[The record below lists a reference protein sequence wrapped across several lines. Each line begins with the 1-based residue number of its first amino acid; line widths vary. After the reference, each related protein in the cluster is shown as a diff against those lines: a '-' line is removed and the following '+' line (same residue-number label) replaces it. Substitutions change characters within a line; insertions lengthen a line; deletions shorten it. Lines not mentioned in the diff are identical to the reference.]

1 MPLILMWMTLGLV
14 PLAALGAAVSI
25 LAAVRCRTT
34 KEAHT
39 TLRAVTFLPMLVG
52 MFLVFF
58 PSWAGRIWFLLPVVG
73 QQALIG
79 LPEGSMPVAR
89 AALLALV
96 TLAAAVPALFAATR
110 VLSRDD
116 ILSV

>member
-1 MPLILMWMTLGLV
+1 
-14 PLAALGAAVSI
+14 
-25 LAAVRCRTT
+25 VRCRTT

-39 TLRAVTFLPMLVG
+39 ALRLVTFAPMVVG

-58 PSWAGRIWFLLPVVG
+58 PSWIGQIWFLLPVVG

-79 LPEGSMPVAR
+79 LPEGSVPVGR
-89 AALLALV
+89 AAVLAAV
-96 TLAAAVPALFAATR
+96 TLAAAVPTLAAATR

-116 ILSV
+116 VLSA